1 MGQGLL
7 AEPQGDVPLTEIVT
21 GDDGPI
27 GSDFSQQVI
36 PFLLSG
42 RWTCSR
48 FSGPVGRSRYRDP
61 HGRFSI
67 VQPAFDRR
75 VPAPHAQGP
84 GIRQAYARPSAHHL
98 HTEKFK
104 PSAHHPIFTPPPPP

>member
-42 RWTCSR
+42 WWTCSR

-61 HGRFSI
+61 HGRFCI

-75 VPAPHAQGP
+75 VPCHHEHGPAIPPAQP
-84 GIRQAYARPSAHHL
+84 RPPAHPPPTARPN
-98 HTEKFK
+98 
-104 PSAHHPIFTPPPPP
+104 PPPP